1 MFSDLDR
8 QMLRIPWTLYAGDAV
23 NIDVT
28 PGNDYVR
35 TVPMPC
41 VLLEVRTS
49 AQAITSGSQYVC
61 EILKGST
68 VVATMTTAVPY
79 VAGVVVAA
87 TGLQVQL
94 SAGDV
99 VTVRIRAADAGDADD
114 IAGLIVE
121 ALIQAL
127 PNAPST

>member
-8 QMLRIPWTLYAGDAV
+8 QMLRAPWTLYAGDAA

-35 TVPMPC
+35 TVPMNC

-49 AQAITSGSQYVC
+49 AQGITASSQYVV
-61 EILKGST
+61 ELLKGST
-68 VVATMTTAVPY
+68 VIATLTTAVPY

-87 TGLQVQL
+87 TGLQVNL
-94 SAGDV
+94 YAGDSL
-99 VTVRIRAADAGDADD
+99 TVRVRATDADTDD
-114 IAGLIVE
+114 ITGLIVE
-121 ALIQAL
+121 ALIQLL